1 MGINPNYVLDEM
13 KVYEI
18 NSLMKYNYYS
28 FKDGWEQARFIAYVV
43 AQVNSTKHIEMNE
56 LLPFAWDESEKAFN
70 NTELTQNEIEFL
82 KKNAMKPKNKNI
94 EKR

>member
-1 MGINPNYVLDEM
+1 MGLNPEYVLDEM

-18 NSLMKYNYYS
+18 NSLMKYNYYAY
-28 FKDGWEQARFIAYVV
+28 KDNWEQARFIAYVV
-43 AQVNSTKHIEMNE
+43 AQVNSTKHIDMQE
-56 LLPFAWDESEKAFN
+56 LLPFAWDETEKAFN

-82 KKNAMKPKNKNI
+82 KKNAQKPKNKNI